1 MALAI
6 FDLDNTLI
14 KGDSDHAWGEFLVS
28 NNLVDD
34 AHFRSMND
42 TFYTQYLEG
51 TLDIYEYLE
60 FSLKVLTQ
68 HSLESMLEWR
78 EKFYEQVFQTMM
90 LPKANKL
97 LEEHKAKGDYLLI
110 ITATNLFVT
119 EPAKELL
126 KVDDIIAPIPELINN
141 QYTGKVSGT
150 PSFQEGK
157 VTRLKEWLENNQ
169 HSLKGSYFYSDS
181 HNDLPLLRL
190 VDTPIVVDGDDK
202 LLAEAQA
209 NSWQAI
215 SLR

>member
-169 HSLKGSYFYSDS
+169 HSLEGSYFYSDS